1 MLLAFIDLKCM
12 DLKTVG
18 TDKMWT
24 IEDSR
29 CLSIKGLIV
38 EQMAGS
44 LYAFA
49 DSKVSPLSILQKV
62 V

>member
-1 MLLAFIDLKCM
+1 M

-18 TDKMWT
+18 TDKIWT

-29 CLSIKGLIV
+29 CLSINGLIV

-62 V
+62 G